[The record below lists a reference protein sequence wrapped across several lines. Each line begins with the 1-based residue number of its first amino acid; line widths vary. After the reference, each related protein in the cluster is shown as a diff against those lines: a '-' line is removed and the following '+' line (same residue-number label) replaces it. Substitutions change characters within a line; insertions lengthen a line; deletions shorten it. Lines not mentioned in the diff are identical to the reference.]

1 MKSIEVSGK
10 TVDEAIFNGLDQLG
24 LGIDEVDIEIVEEGG
39 RGLFGI
45 GSKQSVVR
53 LTERNKEQIEEAL
66 EKAKVEAEADKAARE
81 EERRQRP
88 RRERPERS
96 NNRRERGERG
106 GRTREREPRNDIPV
120 PVRNYGEAC
129 EPGVEGEFLSGMLER
144 MGMESE
150 IACQFSEE
158 NNSKYINISGKGMG
172 VLIGRRGETL
182 NAIQYL
188 CSLVGNKGGEDYHR
202 VIIDAENYR
211 GRREQALLKLA
222 ANKADDVRR
231 SGRSITLEP
240 MNPYD
245 RRVLHSALQDNP
257 NVTTHSVGDEPNR
270 RVVIEAKAD

>member
-45 GSKQSVVR
+45 GSRQSVVR

-66 EKAKVEAEADKAARE
+66 EKAKAEAEADKAARD

-88 RRERPERS
+88 RRARPERTGS
-96 NNRRERGERG
+96 RRDRG
-106 GRTREREPRNDIPV
+106 GREHGPRNDIPV
-120 PVRNYGEAC
+120 PARNYGEAC
-129 EPGVEGEFLSGMLER
+129 EPGAEGEFLNGILKR

-150 IACQFSEE
+150 ITCQFSEE

-202 VIIDAENYR
+202 VVIDAENYR

-270 RVVIEAKAD
+270 RVVIESKAD